1 ERKRV
6 ACHRQAILTFFEEW
20 EVYEML
26 SGRWGSFQE
35 TGWQGTCQTL
45 RKRSSRCLQP
55 RASVPSGPVAARSWV
70 PPLSWIVSA
79 RSNRRYCS
87 SPTGTSTKVRSSI
100 FFLTSKRL
108 SAEFL
113 HSRRSCWHHI
123 LEPTRRQEI
132 YLDQL
137 RSTISPS
144 RN

>member
-1 ERKRV
+1 
-6 ACHRQAILTFFEEW
+6 
-20 EVYEML
+20 ML
-26 SGRWGSFQE
+26 SARWGLLLE
-35 TGWQGTCQTL
+35 TAWRATCQTL

-55 RASVPSGPVAARSWV
+55 QASVPSGPVAARSWV
-70 PPLSWIVSA
+70 PPLSWIVSV

-87 SPTGTSTKVRSSI
+87 PPTGTSTKVRSSI

-137 RSTISPS
+137 RSTTYQN